1 MFNDFSSLVLVG
13 SSVEGASGVEHLI
26 EIGYFLPRKEGIIN
40 QQTDISTT
48 VIQYSSWLEVYE
60 GTNLVSG
67 A

>member
-40 QQTDISTT
+40 KLTFPQLLYSTAA
-48 VIQYSSWLEVYE
+48 
-60 GTNLVSG
+60 G
-67 A
+67 